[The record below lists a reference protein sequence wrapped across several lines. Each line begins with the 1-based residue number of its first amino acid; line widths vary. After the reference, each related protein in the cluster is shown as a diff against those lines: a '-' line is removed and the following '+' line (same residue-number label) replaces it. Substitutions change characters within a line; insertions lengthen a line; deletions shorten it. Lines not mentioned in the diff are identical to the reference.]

1 MSFELLT
8 TTTTTTTTTLNG
20 KIHQVWQ
27 GKATDH

>member
-1 MSFELLT
+1 MSFELL